1 MSISLQTLRS
11 AKITS
16 VHGRRLALDNNDF
29 VVGPKGFREPVFEL
43 TSASTAQTLSNHGLT
58 VINVTSAVT
67 SATNSFFLPNPVPG
81 ARITVRSG
89 VRGTTSTDGSTC
101 IMLGRASTAFYIES
115 SINTSGVA
123 ALLAMGEAVT
133 LAGIT
138 TGYYNAISRMGLA
151 TFTATS

>member
-1 MSISLQTLRS
+1 MAISLQTLRS

-16 VHGRRLALDNNDF
+16 IHGRRLALDNNDF
-29 VVGPKGFREPVFEL
+29 LLGPKGFREPVFEL

-58 VINVTSAVT
+58 VINVTSAAT

-115 SINTSGVA
+115 SIDTSCVA
-123 ALLAMGEAVT
+123 VLLARGNAVT
-133 LAGIT
+133 IEGIT
-138 TGYYNAISRMGLA
+138 TGYYNVIAGVGLP

>member
-1 MSISLQTLRS
+1 MAISLQTLRS

-67 SATNSFFLPNPVPG
+67 TATNSFFLPNPVPG

-89 VRGTTSTDGSTC
+89 VRGTTSTDGSTA

-115 SINTSGVA
+115 SVDTSCVA
-123 ALLAMGEAVT
+123 ALLARGNAIT
-133 LAGIT
+133 LEGIT
-138 TGYYNAISRMGLA
+138 TGYYNVVSGVGLPL
-151 TFTATS
+151 TIATS

>member
-1 MSISLQTLRS
+1 MAISLTTLRS
-11 AKITS
+11 AKQTS
-16 VHGRRLALDNNDF
+16 IHGRRLALDQSDF
-29 VVGPKGFREPVFEL
+29 LVGPKGVREPVFEL
-43 TSASTAQTLSNHGLT
+43 TSGSTTQTLSNHGLT

-115 SINTSGVA
+115 SIDTSCVA
-123 ALLAMGEAVT
+123 ALLARGNAIT
-133 LAGIT
+133 LEGIT
-138 TGYYNAISRMGLA
+138 TGYYNAIAGYGLP